1 MSYFD
6 EKARQT
12 SVDSMLSF
20 GIPICSR
27 YAKAN
32 DLAEMLM
39 FTHRVAL
46 LGLHEH
52 IKNVFYDTKACLCV
66 IELHDEEMWYD
77 EAGEKIK
84 GCAEKS
90 ISQFQWAG
98 TVGHGDSFRD
108 MMMELDS

>member
-52 IKNVFYDTKACLCV
+52 IKNVSYDTKACLCV

-77 EAGEKIK
+77 DEGRKIK
-84 GCAEKS
+84 SCAEET
-90 ISQFQWAG
+90 IQQFQWNG
-98 TVGHGDSFRD
+98 TVGHSHELTAL
-108 MMMELDS
+108 MESGEL